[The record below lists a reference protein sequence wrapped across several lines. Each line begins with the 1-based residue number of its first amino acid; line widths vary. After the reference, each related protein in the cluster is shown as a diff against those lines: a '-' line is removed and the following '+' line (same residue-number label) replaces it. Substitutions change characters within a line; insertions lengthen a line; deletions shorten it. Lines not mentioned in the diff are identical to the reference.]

1 MTKKIYIE
9 IDTDF
14 VKPNSDCDA
23 CDTEYTCFECEHH
36 QVKEKYPYSY
46 YEGNGVWTKRTKKF
60 LEEQNEKLQLITD
73 YN

>member
-1 MTKKIYIE
+1 MKKKRTEMTKKIYIE

-36 QVKEKYPYSY
+36 QVKEKYPYSDTSSL
-46 YEGNGVWTKRTKKF
+46 G
-60 LEEQNEKLQLITD
+60 
-73 YN
+73 